1 MTNDKMRLLTADE
14 LESVVGGDY
23 VANQPCDVDVF
34 SAGGHPVLRIP
45 FFCPYFW

>member
-1 MTNDKMRLLTADE
+1 MANDKIRLLTGEE

-23 VANQPCDVDVF
+23 VPNQPCDYDNF
-34 SAGGHPVLRIP
+34 SAAGQTVLRIP